1 MHVLIMYLLG
11 EVEFGVETFVCVFL
25 NMSSIRML
33 IFIIFKKLL
42 NMIFLRFHMWRYI
55 PPMGENLRPKHFLYF
70 CRAQTAGHLLLMA
83 AISM

>member
-1 MHVLIMYLLG
+1 MYLLG

-42 NMIFLRFHMWRYI
+42 NMIFYDFTCGGTSHQWEKI
-55 PPMGENLRPKHFLYF
+55 CVQN
-70 CRAQTAGHLLLMA
+70 
-83 AISM
+83 ISSTFVALKQQVVFY